1 MSATARF
8 ITVTCFLFALSAI
21 VLGQRND
28 PEARAAVA
36 GGAPQFA
43 AKAPMNVTRFEPGQ
57 LTIGSGT
64 VLDAT
69 TGVAIGNTGSG
80 KSNLKTNSATTPSLV
95 PIASFDGSFVAQ
107 GGPSAG
113 GVFPFT
119 MIGGQP
125 AAGETTT
132 IPSPISEVSLT
143 LLNADGSVLTTVPF
157 DPFEAPTLQSPNFN
171 TTDYRSGDQIQ
182 FADAVQRA
190 EFFSTMAPNW
200 HTALQASVVNRVNIV
215 VPRFVNVQVSPG
227 HVIQARSYFIGTAA
241 DGKTFVLMLNLVFD
255 FFFGNEV
262 NNEINAGN
270 FTTDALNMT
279 LFPNTYLFA
288 LNANKPNT
296 PGSCCVLGFHTFFF
310 DPSASP
316 ATRWVTQFA
325 SWISPGLFGAGF
337 QDVTALSHETS
348 EAFNDPFVDNPTPRW
363 QFPGVSAPA
372 VSKAS
377 RVCQGNLETGD
388 PVEVLANA
396 TVPITLNSFTYHP
409 QTEALLPWFEMGTI
423 SNAIDGAFSF
433 PDETALTQSAVPCP
447 K

>member
-8 ITVTCFLFALSAI
+8 ITLTCFLFTLGAI
-21 VLGQRND
+21 VFAQKND

-36 GGAPQFA
+36 GGAAQFA
-43 AKAPMNVTRFEPGQ
+43 TKAPMNLHRFEPGQ

-64 VLDAT
+64 VLDAA
-69 TGVAIGNTGSG
+69 TGMAIGNAGSG
-80 KSNLKTNSATTPSLV
+80 KSNVQTNSATTPSLV
-95 PIASFDGSFVAQ
+95 PIATFDGSFVAQ

-125 AAGETTT
+125 AAGKATT
-132 IPSPISEVSLT
+132 IPAPISEVSLT

-157 DPFEAPTLQSPNFN
+157 DPFETPTLRSPNFN
-171 TTDYRSGDQIQ
+171 TTNYRSGNQIQ

-190 EFFSTMAPNW
+190 EFFNTMASNW
-200 HTALQASVVNRVNIV
+200 HTVLQPSVVNRVNIV
-215 VPRFVNVQVSPG
+215 VPRFVNVQLSPG
-227 HVIQARSYFIGTAA
+227 NIIQARSYFIGTAA

-255 FFFGNEV
+255 FFFGSEV
-262 NNEINAGN
+262 NDEINAGN

-310 DPSASP
+310 DPSSSP

-325 SWISPGLFGAGF
+325 SWISPGIFGGGF
-337 QDVTALSHETS
+337 LDVTGLSHETS
-348 EAFNDPFVDNPTPRW
+348 EAFNDPFLNNAVPRW

-377 RVCQGNLETGD
+377 RVCQSKLETGD
-388 PVEVLANA
+388 PVEVLADA
-396 TVPITLNSFTYHP
+396 TVQITLNSFTYHP
-409 QTEALLPWFEMGTI
+409 QTEALLPWFEMGSS

-433 PDETALTQSAVPCP
+433 PGETALTRSAVPCP